1 VKNLK
6 IKVFN
11 IVVVMKVFAKLTISK
26 DLILKLIVQLKL
38 LIRIMSSS
46 AIGKMKI
53 AQKCWRLKD

>member
-38 LIRIMSSS
+38 LVRIMSSS

-53 AQKCWRLKD
+53 AQKGWRLKD